1 MRSCIHCPMW
11 SRRRVLKKD
20 QKQLTKKKILLLSLL
35 SGGVGIAFILVGIFV
50 LKHEP
55 TFISP
60 LPFLRSL
67 GFTNDQ
73 DIEKKQIESFLRDH
87 SIDYKDVGHFGKTT
101 YVISTKD
108 GGSAYLTKNKDLSD
122 QLSSLQRILSRLTM
136 EGKKFSRL
144 DLRYDKPVI
153 VLQ

>member
-1 MRSCIHCPMW
+1 MI
-11 SRRRVLKKD
+11 
-20 QKQLTKKKILLLSLL
+20 
-35 SGGVGIAFILVGIFV
+35 SGAVGILRIVIGVVV
-50 LKHEP
+50 LRHEP
-55 TFISP
+55 TFITP

-67 GFTNDQ
+67 GFSDQ
-73 DIEKKQIESFLRDH
+73 DTDKKQIESFLKAH
-87 SIDYKDVGHFGKTT
+87 SIDYKDVALSGKTT
-101 YVISTKD
+101 YTIQLSD
-108 GGSAYLTKNKDLSD
+108 GGNAYLATTKGIPE

>member
-1 MRSCIHCPMW
+1 MW

-20 QKQLTKKKILLLSLL
+20 QKQYTKKRILLLSLL
-35 SGGVGIAFILVGIFV
+35 SGVIGMVCIGIGYVV
-50 LKHEP
+50 LIHEP
-55 TFISP
+55 AFISP

-67 GFTNDQ
+67 GLASDQ
-73 DIEKKQIESFLRDH
+73 DNGQKTIATFLKDH
-87 SIDYKDVGHFGKTT
+87 SIDYKDITQSGTSTYIVKTN
-101 YVISTKD
+101 D
-108 GGSAYLTKNKDLSD
+108 GGSVYMTKNKNVPE
-122 QLSSLQRILSRLTM
+122 QLSSLQRIVSRLTM

>member
-1 MRSCIHCPMW
+1 MW
-11 SRRRVLKKD
+11 PKRRVLKKD
-20 QKQLTKKKILLLSLL
+20 QKQLTKKRILLLSMM
-35 SGGVGIAFILVGIFV
+35 SGGAGLLFIVIGVVV
-50 LKHEP
+50 LRHEP

-67 GFTNDQ
+67 GLANDQ
-73 DIEKKQIESFLRDH
+73 DGDKKTIETFLKQNTIS
-87 SIDYKDVGHFGKTT
+87 YKNVTVSGKST
-101 YVISTKD
+101 YIIITD
-108 GGSAYLTKNKDLSD
+108 GGGTAYLTNTKDISV

>member
-1 MRSCIHCPMW
+1 MRSCIFYPMW

-20 QKQLTKKKILLLSLL
+20 QKKLTKKKVLFLSLI
-35 SGGVGIAFILVGIFV
+35 SGAVGVLCIVIGIFV
-50 LKHEP
+50 LEHEP

-67 GFTNDQ
+67 GFTSDQ
-73 DIEKKQIESFLRDH
+73 DTEKKQIESFLKDH
-87 SIDYKDVGHFGKTT
+87 SIDYKDVVPMGKTT
-101 YVISTKD
+101 YSVRTKE
-108 GGSAYLTKNKDLSD
+108 GGTAYLTKNKAIPE